1 MDKTLQPKSDMESV
15 IKKINEL
22 ESKVK
27 ELENKSIKI
36 ERVKINLIPKTTL
49 SKEFL
54 FEKDIGASDNVRG
67 LIIGVN
73 FANNSCTSSGFNH
86 NLNFQIY
93 QKGADQYSISCFTLF
108 DPHVYCNQCYSEIIT
123 PWDPK
128 KEKKICIKYDR
139 TWNDTNPSI
148 IVDLVGIILN

>member
-1 MDKTLQPKSDMESV
+1 MSTPGNNNMET
-15 IKKINEL
+15 IINRLNQL

-36 ERVKINLIPKTTL
+36 ERAKINLIPKTTL

-54 FEKDIGASDNVRG
+54 FEKDIAVSDNTIGV
-67 LIIGVN
+67 IIGVN
-73 FANNSCTSSGFNH
+73 FTNTSCTSSGFNH
-86 NLNFQIY
+86 NINFQIY
-93 QKGADQYSISCFTLF
+93 QKGADQYSISCFTLS

-123 PWDPK
+123 PWETK

-139 TWNDTNPSI
+139 SWGDTNPYF
-148 IVDLVGIILN
+148 IVDLVGFILN

>member
-1 MDKTLQPKSDMESV
+1 MSTPGNNNMET
-15 IKKINEL
+15 IINRLNQL

-36 ERVKINLIPKTTL
+36 ERAKINLIPKTTL

-54 FEKDIGASDNVRG
+54 FEKDIAVSDNTIGV
-67 LIIGVN
+67 IIGVN
-73 FANNSCTSSGFNH
+73 FTNTNTTGSSYNQ

-93 QKGADQYSISCFTLF
+93 QKGADQYSISCFTLS
-108 DPHVYCNQCYSEIIT
+108 DPHVYCNQNYSEIIT
-123 PWDPK
+123 PWEPN

-139 TWNDTNPSI
+139 SWGDTNPYI
-148 IVDLVGIILN
+148 IVDLVGFILN